1 MVFCSPVAA
10 MKRYY
15 DQSNSRPDFHYPDI
29 PKPGDC
35 MRPTS
40 AIIRLNAIVE
50 NFETVCRLAPGS
62 GNVAVVKANAYG
74 HGAVEVAR
82 ALQDKVP
89 AFAVAFFEE
98 AVQLRD
104 AGITRPILILQ
115 GTLGDETVGEAA
127 ARDFWLMLN
136 NRQQIDRVLSSKATR
151 PVRAW
156 LKVET
161 GMHRLGLEPDEVES
175 ACEALSSSGNIQPDL
190 VLCTQLACADDLA
203 SPVTQ
208 QQVNRLRS
216 FAAKNKLPLSIANS
230 AAIMAWPK
238 AHADWNRPGYM
249 LYGNSPFAMAG
260 GNSDG
265 LLPAMTLASEI
276 IAIREVA
283 PGEGVGYGLD
293 WVAQRQSIVGIIAIG
308 YGDGYP
314 RHAPGGTPV
323 LVNGVRAPLAGRVSM
338 DMISVDLTDH
348 HGAGIGDSVELWG
361 NNLSVNEVASSA
373 GTIGYELLA
382 GLTGRLP
389 RVYQK

>member
-1 MVFCSPVAA
+1 
-10 MKRYY
+10 
-15 DQSNSRPDFHYPDI
+15 
-29 PKPGDC
+29 

-50 NFETVCRLAPGS
+50 NYKTVCRLAPGS
-62 GNVAVVKANAYG
+62 KNIAVIKANAYG
-74 HGAVEVAR
+74 HGAVEAAR
-82 ALQDKVP
+82 VLQDEAP

-115 GTLGDETVGEAA
+115 GTLGDENVAEAA

-136 NRQQIDRVLSSKATR
+136 NRQQIDRVLSSKSTR

-161 GMHRLGLEPDEVES
+161 GMHRLGLEAEEVES
-175 ACEALSSSGNIQPDL
+175 ACKALTSSGNIQPDL

-203 SPVTQ
+203 SPVTK
-208 QQVNRLRS
+208 QQVGRLRS
-216 FAAKNKLPLSIANS
+216 FAAKHKLPLSIANS
-230 AAIMAWPK
+230 AAIMAWPES
-238 AHADWNRPGYM
+238 HAQWNRPGYM
-249 LYGNSPFAMAG
+249 LYGNSPFATAG
-260 GNSDG
+260 RNNKG
-265 LLPAMTLASEI
+265 LLPAMTLESEI
-276 IAIREVA
+276 MAIREVA
-283 PGEGVGYGLD
+283 PGDGVGYGLD
-293 WVAQRQSIVGIIAIG
+293 WVAQRPSRIGIVSIG

-323 LVNGVRAPLAGRVSM
+323 LVNGARVTLAGRVSM

-348 HGAGIGDSVELWG
+348 PAARIGDSVELWG
-361 NNLSVNEVASSA
+361 KNLSVNEVASSA

-382 GLTGRLP
+382 GLTGRLR

>member
-1 MVFCSPVAA
+1 
-10 MKRYY
+10 
-15 DQSNSRPDFHYPDI
+15 
-29 PKPGDC
+29 

-40 AIIRLNAIVE
+40 AIIRLNSIVE
-50 NFETVCRLAPGS
+50 NFKIACRLAPGS
-62 GNVAVVKANAYG
+62 RNVAVIKADAYG
-74 HGAVEVAR
+74 HGAVEVAGV
-82 ALQDKVP
+82 LQDEAP

-104 AGITRPILILQ
+104 AGITKPILILQ
-115 GTLGDETVGEAA
+115 GTLGGENIGEAA

-136 NRQQIDRVLSSKATR
+136 NREQIDWVLSSKTAR

-203 SPVTQ
+203 SPVTN
-208 QQVNRLRS
+208 QQVSRLS
-216 FAAKNKLPLSIANS
+216 SIAAKHKLPLSVANS
-230 AAIMAWPK
+230 AAIMAWPESH
-238 AHADWNRPGYM
+238 AHWNRPGYM
-249 LYGNSPFAMAG
+249 IYGNSPFAAAG
-260 GNSDG
+260 RNNEG

-276 IAIREVA
+276 MAIREVA
-283 PGEGVGYGLD
+283 PGDGVGYGLD
-293 WVAQRQSIVGIIAIG
+293 WVAQRHSRIGIISIG

-314 RHAPGGTPV
+314 RHAPDGTPV
-323 LVNGVRAPLAGRVSM
+323 LVNGVHVPLAGRVSM

-348 HGAGIGDSVELWG
+348 HGAKIGDSVELWG
-361 NNLSVNEVASSA
+361 KNLSVNEVASSA
-373 GTIGYELLA
+373 ATIGYELLA

>member
-1 MVFCSPVAA
+1 
-10 MKRYY
+10 
-15 DQSNSRPDFHYPDI
+15 
-29 PKPGDC
+29 

-62 GNVAVVKANAYG
+62 RNVAVVKANAYG
-74 HGAVEVAR
+74 HGGVEVAR

-104 AGITRPILILQ
+104 AGITKPILILQ
-115 GTLGDETVGEAA
+115 GTLGDENVAEAA
-127 ARDFWLMLN
+127 ARDFWMMLN
-136 NRQQIDRVLSSKATR
+136 NRQQIDRVLSSKSTR
-151 PVRAW
+151 PVKAW

-161 GMHRLGLEPDEVES
+161 GMHRLGLEPEEIES

-203 SPVTQ
+203 SPVTK
-208 QQVNRLRS
+208 QQVSRLRS
-216 FAAKNKLPLSIANS
+216 FAIKHKLPLSIANS
-230 AAIMAWPK
+230 AAIMAWPES
-238 AHADWNRPGYM
+238 HADWNRPGYM
-249 LYGNSPFAMAG
+249 LYGNNPFAETE
-260 GNSDG
+260 GNNER
-265 LLPAMTLASEI
+265 LFPAMTLRSEI
-276 IAIREVA
+276 MAIREVA
-283 PGEGVGYGLD
+283 PGDGVGYGLD
-293 WVAQRQSIVGIIAIG
+293 WVAQKQSRIGIVSIG

-323 LVNGVRAPLAGRVSM
+323 LVNGVLVPLAGRVSM
-338 DMISVDLTDH
+338 DMISVDLADH
-348 HGAGIGDSVELWG
+348 PEARIGDSVELWG
-361 NNLSVNEVASSA
+361 KNLSVNEVASSA

>member
-1 MVFCSPVAA
+1 
-10 MKRYY
+10 
-15 DQSNSRPDFHYPDI
+15 
-29 PKPGDC
+29 

-40 AIIRLNAIVE
+40 AIVRLSAIVE
-50 NFETVCRLAPGS
+50 NFKTTCRLTPGS
-62 GNVAVVKANAYG
+62 QNMAVVKANAYG

-82 ALQDKVP
+82 ALQDEAP

-104 AGITRPILILQ
+104 AGIARPILILQ
-115 GTLGDETVGEAA
+115 GTLGEENVGEAA
-127 ARDFWLMLN
+127 SRDFWLMLN
-136 NRQQIDRVLSSKATR
+136 NQQQIDQVLSAKSTR

-161 GMHRLGLEPDEVES
+161 GMHRLGLEGEAAES
-175 ACEALSSSGNIQPDL
+175 ACEALSSSGNIQPGL

-208 QQVNRLRS
+208 QQVSRLSS
-216 FAAKNKLPLSIANS
+216 FAAKHKLPLSIANS
-230 AAIMAWPK
+230 AAIMAWPES
-238 AHADWNRPGYM
+238 HAQWNRPGYM
-249 LYGNSPFAMAG
+249 LYGNSPFATAER
-260 GNSDG
+260 NNEK

-283 PGEGVGYGLD
+283 PGEGVGYGLG
-293 WVAQRQSIVGIIAIG
+293 WVAQRQSKVGIIAIG

-323 LVNGVRAPLAGRVSM
+323 LVNGACAPLAGRVSM

-348 HGAGIGDSVELWG
+348 QGAGIGDSVELWG
-361 NNLSVNEVASSA
+361 KNLSVNEVASCA